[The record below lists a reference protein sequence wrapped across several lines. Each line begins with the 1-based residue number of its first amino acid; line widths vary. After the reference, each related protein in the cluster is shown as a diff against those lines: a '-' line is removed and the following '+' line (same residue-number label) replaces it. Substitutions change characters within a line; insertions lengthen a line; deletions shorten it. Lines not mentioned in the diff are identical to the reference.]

1 MADQKLN
8 VILGVDSSRFNA
20 SLGKAQGRLKAFGS
34 KLKSVGSTLST
45 RLSLPLAL
53 AGGAAIKMAVDFDK
67 SMTQIKT
74 LVGIAGDE
82 VDAMGLKVK
91 QLASQTGKSSSEAA
105 EALFFITSAGLR
117 GAEAM
122 ETLEM
127 SLKASALGLGETKTV
142 ADLATSAMNA
152 YGSDVLGA
160 SDATDVLVSAVREGK
175 IEASELSS
183 VMGQVLPVA
192 SNMGVAFHEV
202 GGAFA
207 AMSRTGTP
215 AAQAATQLNGILM
228 AMMKPSEDA
237 KKAMQ
242 ELSLSQEGLRKQ
254 IKDEGL
260 LSVLELLKQKSDEN
274 SGAFERVFGNVR
286 ALKGILDL
294 TGKSAGT
301 TTEIMHRMA
310 DSAGITA
317 EAYGVLEKSASHQL
331 QKSFKELQNIFTE
344 VGSVLLTALLPA
356 IKKIGN
362 FIVGVSN
369 NFKKLNP
376 EIQNFILIAGGIAVV
391 IGPVLTILGS
401 LATVIAA
408 LTGPIGL
415 TVIALSGMLIFF
427 DDIANALLL
436 FKENIRLFILDSLI
450 KVKLFFDK
458 YLFLPLKTAGK
469 LLSEFKNSGFG
480 GDFTNIL
487 DNAFK
492 EGEDLSKKAGQEMAN
507 NLTNWTQNLKTGQ
520 FKGTLKNFFQGAMK
534 NLPNFMQGG
543 GGGGGQNAKVK
554 TKTNDFSSFSAD
566 TSGLGSTLATNP
578 LEGVSGTDML
588 AGFETNAMRFDEV
601 SQKMQ
606 EKMQGLR
613 DVANA
618 VGTEVGG
625 AFGSMAEGL
634 IGSMG
639 LADTGFE
646 GFAKNIMSTIAKII
660 SMMLSQSIAQ
670 AIAGATASGAASG
683 PAAVFTTPA
692 FIATAVGGVM
702 SAFAAIPK
710 FANGGIVSGPT
721 LGLMGEYSGA
731 KSNPEVIA
739 PLNKLEG
746 MIGQKQTNVNVGGN
760 FRIQGQDL
768 VLALQKADK
777 QRNRII

>member
-91 QLASQTGKSSSEAA
+91 QLASQTGKSSNEAA

-215 AAQAATQLNGILM
+215 AAQAATQLNAILS
-228 AMMKPSEDA
+228 ALLKTTPQAE
-237 KKAMQ
+237 KALG
-242 ELSLSQEGLRKQ
+242 ELNLSSAGLKKQ

-260 LSVLELLKQKSDEN
+260 LSVLKTLKDASIQNEE
-274 SGAFERVFGNVR
+274 AFLKVFGSIR
-286 ALKGILDL
+286 AVKGVLDL
-294 TGKSAGT
+294 TGKSAAT
-301 TTEIMHRMA
+301 TAEIMHRMA

-317 EAYGVLEKSASHQL
+317 EANEVLEKSASHQL

-362 FIVGVSN
+362 LIVGVSN

-436 FKENIRLFILDSLI
+436 FKENIKLFILDSLV

-487 DNAFK
+487 NNAFK

-534 NLPNFMQGG
+534 NLPNFMQ

-625 AFGSMAEGL
+625 AFGTMAEGL